1 MKIVSFLMLFM
12 FSVGSF
18 ACQKMDYDPWVHFVT
33 KKEMTDS
40 NGIMLWMHDGNRI
53 YGAHMVYAGIVSGDR
68 VLDCNGSLVARKSGD
83 FIMDASGRII
93 FRISGDRVYDAY
105 GKVVARVTNDRI
117 YNADGSTYG
126 TLR

>member
-1 MKIVSFLMLFM
+1 MRHILSLLIFFCLPA
-12 FSVGSF
+12 F

-33 KKEMTDS
+33 KKELTDS

-53 YGAHMVYAGIVSGDR
+53 YGAHMVYAGTMAGDR
-68 VLDCNGSLVARKSGD
+68 LLDCNGTTVARKSGD
-83 FIMDASGRII
+83 FIMDHNGRIM

-105 GKVVARVTNDRI
+105 GKVVARVTSDRI